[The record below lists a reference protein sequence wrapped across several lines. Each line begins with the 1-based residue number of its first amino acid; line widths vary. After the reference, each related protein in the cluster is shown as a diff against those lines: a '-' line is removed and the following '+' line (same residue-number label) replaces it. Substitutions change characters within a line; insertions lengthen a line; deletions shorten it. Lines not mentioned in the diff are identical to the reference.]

1 MRDGS
6 DAVSDWPLLNAL
18 LNCASGATW
27 VSLHHGGGVGMGFS
41 QHSGM
46 VICCDGTRG
55 GRRPPRP
62 RALERP
68 GDRRDA
74 PRRRRLR
81 DRARLRPRARAE
93 AARHPLT
100 TRPSNKESHMS
111 LQTSFK
117 AALLGL
123 AALGLTG
130 VAASADQLADI
141 KAAGKIVTAT
151 DMHYAPFDMLID
163 GVYQGMT
170 KDLFDEVAKEIGVE
184 PVYQDLPWTAQ
195 LPGLEVGKFD
205 IVIAPV
211 TITPERLERYTFTL
225 PIADA
230 TVGPGQGRLQ
240 RRDPEARGHQGQD
253 RRRPAG
259 HGAVPRSSRPSA
271 RSSAASTSR
280 NTARPTRPMPTS
292 PSAGSTPWPAPRRT
306 SPTSS
311 SSAATPSRCS
321 SPRPSASRSTS
332 PGCCRRTRTARASL
346 RRSTTRML
354 KMTDD
359 GRVKAIQE
367 KWLGSYTELPRE
379 VPAS

>member
-1 MRDGS
+1 
-6 DAVSDWPLLNAL
+6 
-18 LNCASGATW
+18 
-27 VSLHHGGGVGMGFS
+27 
-41 QHSGM
+41 
-46 VICCDGTRG
+46 
-55 GRRPPRP
+55 
-62 RALERP
+62 
-68 GDRRDA
+68 
-74 PRRRRLR
+74 
-81 DRARLRPRARAE
+81 
-93 AARHPLT
+93 
-100 TRPSNKESHMS
+100 MS

-123 AALGLTG
+123 ATFGLTG
-130 VAASADQLADI
+130 VAASADQLADV
-141 KAAGKIVTAT
+141 KAAGKITTAT

-230 TVGPGQGRLQ
+230 TVGLVKAVSNDEIQKPEDIAGKTVGVQQGTAQFRQLQAYGEELGGVDVKEYGTTDEAYADLAAGRL
-240 RRDPEARGHQGQD
+240 D
-253 RRRPAG
+253 
-259 HGAVPRSSRPSA
+259 AV
-271 RSSAASTSR
+271 
-280 NTARPTRPMPTS
+280 
-292 PSAGSTPWPAPRRT
+292 AGSMPNLAYLVKQRGDVFTQT
-306 SPTSS
+306 EPTTFGQPTYF
-311 SSAATPSRCS
+311 AWVLREGED
-321 SPRPSASRSTS
+321 SASF
-332 PGCCRRTRTARASL
+332 AQAINDA
-346 RRSTTRML
+346 ML

-359 GRVKAIQE
+359 GRVQAIQE